1 MGFQRPSHRERPEY
15 YKKVKGGVGHMAD
28 QSYRSFLKK
37 LEDHG
42 QLIRFTKEVDPLANM
57 AAVEWKA
64 YNEMGKSSLFTNIK
78 GHKGWHACS
87 QILADKKRWAMGLE
101 IQESELHDT
110 ISHKMKS
117 PVQTVEVGKD
127 QAPVRQVIL
136 TGDEVD
142 LYDFPSMI
150 TSEDDGGRYLA
161 SGMAIIRDPDT
172 GVRNMSVHRQQ
183 VMGTDTTGFIM
194 LPRHARRIYDK
205 YRARNLPLPVAMVYG
220 AHPAIFFSAAFTTSY
235 DTDELTLAGAL
246 VGEPIRMVKCETLDL
261 EVPAEAELVV
271 EGEVHPNN
279 MVPEGP
285 YGEVTGTYAEKGT
298 AEIFKAKVITRR
310 KDPIFYAL
318 HSGFPVTDAQ
328 STMALGI
335 EVSTKEHL
343 RNVEGGIDLLDVR
356 TITSAGAMMLVIK
369 LRPKVEG
376 QAKTALMAALSG
388 PFLHPKIAVAVDEDI
403 DAGDPRQVIWS
414 ITNRVHAERDVIMI
428 PNTRVFGLDK
438 ISPVVPGQSG
448 HHRIGTKWMIDA
460 TIPASIQ
467 GEDRKRFDCAMPKNV
482 DSIDLESF
490 LP

>member
-1 MGFQRPSHRERPEY
+1 
-15 YKKVKGGVGHMAD
+15 MAD
-28 QSYRSFLKK
+28 QSYRSFLKN
-37 LEDHG
+37 LEDQG
-42 QLIRFTKEVDPLANM
+42 YLIRFTREVDPLVNM

-101 IQESELHDT
+101 TQESELLDT
-110 ISHKMKS
+110 ISRRMKR
-117 PVQTVEVGKD
+117 PVDTVEVGSD
-127 QAPVRQVIL
+127 QAPVKQVVL

-150 TSEDDGGRYLA
+150 TSENDGGRYLA
-161 SGMAIIRDPDT
+161 SGMAIIKDPDT

-183 VMGTDTTGFIM
+183 VLDKDKTGFIM
-194 LPRHARRIYDK
+194 LPRHARRIYEK
-205 YRARNLPLPVAMVYG
+205 YRDRNAPLPVAMVYG
-220 AHPAIFFSAAFTTSY
+220 AHPAIFLSSAFTTSY
-235 DTDELTLAGAL
+235 GTDELTLAGGL
-246 VGEPIRMVKCETLDL
+246 VGEPIRMVRCETLDL

-271 EGEVHPNN
+271 EGEVLPNH
-279 MVPEGP
+279 MEPEGP
-285 YGEVTGTYAEKGT
+285 YGEVTGTYAEKGS

-328 STMALGI
+328 STMGLGI

-356 TITSAGAMMLVIK
+356 TITSAGPMMLVIK

-403 DAGDPRQVIWS
+403 DAGDLRQVVWS

-438 ISPVVPGQSG
+438 VSPVAPGQSS

-460 TIPASIQ
+460 TIPAAIPE
-467 GEDRKRFDCAMPKNV
+467 EDRRRFDCALPKSH
-482 DSIDLESF
+482 DSVNLEDF